1 MMGPAS
7 FSACRSVVLV
17 LGLVAL
23 TFALAGC
30 HATPAQI
37 DPPVNLPSAFTEE
50 TGESVPEDWWTSFND
65 KALDALLNEALAGNF
80 TLRIAWDRLT
90 QAQALEDQ
98 SGAPLLPS
106 LDGTVGAG
114 RSVQKVGSREYTTEF
129 SLGGVVSYELDLW
142 GRVRSG
148 YEAASLDVAASAQ
161 DLEAAAVTLSADVA
175 RTWYRL
181 LEQRGQL
188 ALVHEQQTVNETYLK
203 AITLRFH
210 RGQVGAADVLQQ
222 RQLVESIRGDAIVV
236 KAALAV
242 LENQLA
248 ILVGRTPVLFSAPK
262 SHDWPALPAFPD
274 TGLPAEW
281 VRRRPDVK
289 ASEIRVRA
297 ADRRVATAVADQFPR
312 IALTANAST
321 SADAVRNLFDNWF
334 AGMAANLV
342 APLFDGGR
350 RKAEVRRTE
359 AVVSQRLNEYGQVVL
374 VALREVEDAIDL
386 ESRQQ
391 ELLVS
396 LVKQLTLSRQA
407 KQQTLQNYAK
417 GNADFTRYLTSILSY
432 QQLQRQQLQ
441 AQRDLVLF
449 RIDLYRA
456 LAGGWDLPAPE
467 PATIPMPENKDQ
479 P

>member
-1 MMGPAS
+1 MMMWPVP
-7 FSACRSVVLV
+7 FFACRPTFFVA
-17 LGLVAL
+17 GLAAL
-23 TFALAGC
+23 TLALAGC
-30 HATPAQI
+30 NATPSYI
-37 DPPVNLPSAFTEE
+37 EPPVNLPAAFTAE
-50 TGESVPEDWWTSFND
+50 TGEAVPEDWWTSFND
-65 KALDALLNEALAGNF
+65 KALDALLDQALTGNF
-80 TLRIAWDRLT
+80 SLRIAWDRLT
-90 QAQALEDQ
+90 QAQALADQ

-106 LDGTVGAG
+106 LDGTAGVG
-114 RSVQKVGSREYTTEF
+114 RSVQKIGSRQYTTEF
-129 SLGGVVSYELDLW
+129 SLGAVVSYEVDLW
-142 GRVRSG
+142 GRVRSA
-148 YEAASLDVAASAQ
+148 YDASSLDVAASAQ

-188 ALVHEQQTVNETYLK
+188 ALVHEQQAVNETYLK

-236 KAALAV
+236 KAAMAV

-248 ILVGRTPVLFSAPK
+248 ILVGKTPGLFSPPESK
-262 SHDWPALPAFPD
+262 EWPVLPAFPD
-274 TGLPAEW
+274 TGLPANW

-334 AGMAANLV
+334 AGMAANMV

-386 ESRQQ
+386 ESREK

-417 GNADFTRYLTSILSY
+417 GNADFTRYLTAILSY
-432 QQLQRQQLQ
+432 QQLQRKQLQ

-456 LAGGWDLPAPE
+456 LAGGWDLPT
-467 PATIPMPENKDQ
+467 PAQAKIPSPKNKD
-479 P
+479 